1 MITNT
6 LLGRDPIREISLME
20 CLAVAGLASL
30 AAAAV
35 ALCLP
40 QERAR
45 ALLVFTALICG
56 YAGVAFW
63 IFRSSRT
70 MIAVAGPELTILL
83 SMLAALG
90 LRSALSPY
98 PVVEP

>member
-1 MITNT
+1 
-6 LLGRDPIREISLME
+6 ME